1 MSFPNFFLSLCI
13 IAIFVLTGEVN
24 AKENLKFIET
34 TGRAVIDQ
42 EQQIDVSRRRALE
55 DALYLAALHGGAK
68 INGFSSVKT
77 DTSIEEN
84 LVVQP
89 SSRILDYTILAE
101 EKSATHY
108 IVKLRAAVGQL
119 NNKKCDG
126 RGIKTISLFQP
137 LIEIDP
143 KAPFWVNELTVE
155 IINTMIESYSSKR
168 NVVLNTYL
176 NTYLDIEKLNSVN
189 DQFDYISLTSGR
201 DRTQHGDYSLVPSI
215 KISTGQRLSGFNSYD
230 TMILDFETTLY
241 EGEKYLMDFSKSKSI
256 EVLLKSGGPWR
267 TLNLFLASTKETIV
281 GPIIEEARNHVIEIV
296 DQIGCKPVQSRIFLA
311 DGKLEVPLG
320 QKHGITLSSLAVA
333 KGEITPFSILRVEKL
348 LKTKAILVPLN
359 DSLNLEKLSG
369 KTVQFIENM

>member
-1 MSFPNFFLSLCI
+1 MSFPKFFFSICLIALFSLT
-13 IAIFVLTGEVN
+13 VEVN
-24 AKENLKFIET
+24 AEERLKFIET
-34 TGRAVIDQ
+34 TGRAVID
-42 EQQIDVSRRRALE
+42 EENKIDISRRRALE
-55 DALYLAALHGGAK
+55 EALYLAALHGGAK

-89 SSRILDYTILAE
+89 SSKILDYTILAE

-108 IVKLRAAVGQL
+108 TVKLRAAVGQL

-143 KAPFWVNELTVE
+143 KAPFWVNQLTVE
-155 IINTMIESYSSKR
+155 IINTMIDTYSSTR
-168 NVVLNTYL
+168 NVVLNTHL
-176 NTYLDIEKLNSVN
+176 NTYLDTEKLNSVN
-189 DQFDYISLTSGR
+189 DQYDYISLTSGR
-201 DRTQHGDYSLVPSI
+201 NRTQHGDYSLVPSL
-215 KISTGQRLSGFNSYD
+215 KITTGRRLSGFTSNEFI
-230 TMILDFETTLY
+230 TLEFETSVY
-241 EGEKYLMDFSKSKSI
+241 EGEKYLRDFSKSKSI
-256 EVLLKSGGPWR
+256 EVLFKSGGPWR

-281 GPIIEEARNHVIEIV
+281 TPIIEEARKHVTEIV
-296 DQIGCKPVQSRIFLA
+296 NQIGCKPVQSRISLA

-333 KGEITPFSILRVEKL
+333 KGEITPFSILKVEQL

-359 DSLNLEKLSG
+359 DSLNLETLSG

>member
-1 MSFPNFFLSLCI
+1 MSFLKYFLSFSL
-13 IAIFVLTGEVN
+13 IAIFVLTGKIN
-24 AKENLKFIET
+24 ATEKLKFIET

-89 SSRILDYTILAE
+89 SSRILDYTILS
-101 EKSATHY
+101 EKKTDSHY
-108 IVKLRAAVGQL
+108 IIKLRAAVGKL
-119 NNKKCDG
+119 DNKKCDG

-143 KAPFWVNELTVE
+143 KAPFWFTQLTGE
-155 IINTMIESYSSKR
+155 IINTMIDTYTSSS

-176 NTYLDIEKLNSVN
+176 DTYLDSEKLNSVN

-201 DRTQHGDYSLVPSI
+201 KRTQHGDYSLVPSI
-215 KISTGQRLSGFNSYD
+215 KISTGQSFSGFNSYK
-230 TMILDFETTLY
+230 TAILDFHTTLY
-241 EGEKYLMDFSKSKSI
+241 KGEQYLMDSSKSKSI
-256 EVLLKSGGPWR
+256 EILIKSEGPWR

-281 GPIIEEARNHVIEIV
+281 GPILEEVQKHVIEIV
-296 DQIGCKPVQSRIFLA
+296 NQVGCKPMQSRIFLA
-311 DGKLEVPLG
+311 DGKLEVQLG

-333 KGEITPFSILRVEKL
+333 KGEKTPFSILRVEKL
-348 LKTKAILVPLN
+348 LKTKAILIPLN
-359 DSLNLEKLSG
+359 DSLNLETLSG
-369 KTVQFIENM
+369 KTVQFIESM

>member
-1 MSFPNFFLSLCI
+1 M
-13 IAIFVLTGEVN
+13 
-24 AKENLKFIET
+24 
-34 TGRAVIDQ
+34 
-42 EQQIDVSRRRALE
+42 
-55 DALYLAALHGGAK
+55 
-68 INGFSSVKT
+68 
-77 DTSIEEN
+77 
-84 LVVQP
+84 
-89 SSRILDYTILAE
+89 
-101 EKSATHY
+101 
-108 IVKLRAAVGQL
+108 
-119 NNKKCDG
+119 
-126 RGIKTISLFQP
+126 
-137 LIEIDP
+137 
-143 KAPFWVNELTVE
+143 
-155 IINTMIESYSSKR
+155 
-168 NVVLNTYL
+168 
-176 NTYLDIEKLNSVN
+176 NSVN

-215 KISTGQRLSGFNSYD
+215 KISTGQQLSGFNSYD
-230 TMILDFETTLY
+230 TMILDFQTTLY